1 MFVPI
6 FVALVATITAYLRLV
21 PSALSDEPSTAQ
33 IEALRDYVAN
43 DFAVAQPIRIKFYD
57 TGFRFPDLV
66 KATQLQLDH
75 HLEKS
80 GIPYKY
86 PLIDELPETIPRYTG
101 NKTATKTAQVLV
113 LTNDDGAIET
123 TMAVP
128 AAEST
133 EVNIA
138 APPDPQFSLD
148 IALGGNVGVW
158 LDLYKFRAMMTYDLE
173 AVHANDLPFYLA
185 QTVLDHL
192 CEVDFNAYTKR
203 QNFDFELYRPHI
215 LLNIVAAEDRVEKE
229 STVLEDALLE
239 LITKHLDAIRPFVN
253 ITTKIHP
260 IDVTKSRVPHSIMKN
275 STDLLT
281 FVYLTT
287 LEGFLNQI
295 NGAHIY
301 HLARDVPKD
310 VSGDTYGTEYI
321 EAQKLKE
328 NPRIN
333 ITDFLTSM
341 FGVIERQV
349 GLTESCSNKHLEVYF
364 TTKAFAIRGIYSAL
378 DIISKK
384 KNPETIRIFK
394 EICQLVDTILAE
406 EVHDWA
412 GHLQHVFKIYE
423 ETQKTVH

>member
-1 MFVPI
+1 M
-6 FVALVATITAYLRLV
+6 
-21 PSALSDEPSTAQ
+21 
-33 IEALRDYVAN
+33 AN
-43 DFAVAQPIRIKFYD
+43 DFAVAQPISIKFYD
-57 TGFRFPDLV
+57 AGFRFPDLV
-66 KATQLQLDH
+66 KATQVQLDH

-86 PLIDELPETIPRYTG
+86 PLIDELPKTIPRYSG
-101 NKTATKTAQVLV
+101 NQTATKTAQVLI
-113 LTNDDGAIET
+113 LTDDDGVVET
-123 TMAVP
+123 TMALP
-128 AAEST
+128 AAESK
-133 EVNIA
+133 VNIA

-158 LDLYKFRAMMTYDLE
+158 LDLYKFRAMMTYDLD

-192 CEVDFNAYTKR
+192 CEVDINAYTKR
-203 QNFDFELYRPHI
+203 QNIDFELYRPHV
-215 LLNIVAAEDRVEKE
+215 LLNIVAAEDSVEKE
-229 STVLEDALLE
+229 STVLEDALSE
-239 LITKHLDAIRPFVN
+239 LVTKHLDAIRPLVN

-260 IDVTKSRVPHSIMKN
+260 IDVTKSRVPLNIMKN
-275 STDLLT
+275 TTNQLT

-287 LEGFLNQI
+287 LEGVLNQF
-295 NGAHIY
+295 NGAHVY
-301 HLARDVPKD
+301 HLARDVPKE

-364 TTKAFAIRGIYSAL
+364 MTKAFAIRGIYSAL
-378 DIISKK
+378 DTISKN
-384 KNPETIRIFK
+384 KNPANLLVFK

-412 GHLQHVFKIYE
+412 SHLQHVFKIYE
-423 ETQKTVH
+423 KTQENV